1 MFKRITESNQNECF
15 SNIDD
20 AINYAESAKK
30 STMRYKAFLSN
41 LQSLDIK
48 GKYLEVGAGPGVL
61 TVEIARTYPEVEIT
75 ALELLPDMVTVGQEH
90 VAENKLDN
98 RIKFVVGDV
107 EDEEFINSLG
117 KFDLVYSTYSLH
129 HWANPDKAII
139 NLYNAVNKGG
149 MLYIYDLRRVW
160 WLYWIP
166 IKNGFFN
173 SIRASYL
180 VNEIKLM
187 LRKLGIQN
195 TEIKKDFPFMHSIFL
210 KTKSIIS

>member
-1 MFKRITESNQNECF
+1 MFKRVSESNQDEFF
-15 SNIDD
+15 SSIDD
-20 AINYAESAKK
+20 ARNYAESAKK
-30 STMRYKAFLSN
+30 SMMRYKAFLAN
-41 LQSLDIK
+41 LQSLNIK

-61 TVEIARTYPEVEIT
+61 TVEIARTYPGVEIT
-75 ALELLPDMVTVGQEH
+75 ALELLPDMVTVGREY

-107 EDEEFINSLG
+107 EDEKFLQSLG
-117 KFDLVYSTYSLH
+117 EFDLVYSTYSLH

-139 NLYNAVNKGG
+139 NLYSAVNKSG

-173 SIRASYL
+173 SIRSSYL
-180 VNEIKLM
+180 LDEIRLM
-187 LRKLGIQN
+187 LRELGTQN
-195 TEIKKDFPFMHSIFL
+195 TEIQKEFPFMQSIFVN
-210 KTKSIIS
+210 K

>member
-1 MFKRITESNQNECF
+1 MFKRVTESNQDDIF
-15 SNIDD
+15 SSIDD
-20 AINYAESAKK
+20 ARKYSESAKR
-30 STMRYKAFLSN
+30 SMMRYKAFLVN

-75 ALELLPDMVTVGQEH
+75 ALELLPDMVTVGREY
-90 VAENKLDN
+90 VAENSLDN

-107 EDEEFINSLG
+107 EDEKFLHSLG
-117 KFDLVYSTYSLH
+117 EFDLVYSTYSLH
-129 HWANPDKAII
+129 HWSNPDKAVV
-139 NLYNAVNKGG
+139 NLCSTVKKGG
-149 MLYIYDLRRVW
+149 TLYIYDLRRVW

-180 VNEIKLM
+180 QSEIKLL
-187 LRKLGIQN
+187 LRDLGIEN
-195 TEIKKDFPFMHSIFL
+195 TEIKTEFPFMNSLFV
-210 KTKSIIS
+210 KK

>member
-1 MFKRITESNQNECF
+1 MFKRVRESNQDEFF
-15 SNIDD
+15 SSIDD
-20 AINYAESAKK
+20 ARNYAESAKK
-30 STMRYKAFLSN
+30 SMMRYKAFLAN
-41 LQSLDIK
+41 LQSLNIK

-61 TVEIARTYPEVEIT
+61 TVEIARTYPGVEIT
-75 ALELLPDMVTVGQEH
+75 ALELLPDMITVGREY

-107 EDEEFINSLG
+107 EDKKFLQSLG
-117 KFDLVYSTYSLH
+117 EFDLVYSTYSLH

-139 NLYNAVNKGG
+139 NLYSAVNKSG

-173 SIRASYL
+173 SIRSSYL
-180 VNEIKLM
+180 LDEIRLM
-187 LRKLGIQN
+187 LRELGTQN
-195 TEIKKDFPFMHSIFL
+195 TEIQKEFPFMQSIFV
-210 KTKSIIS
+210 KN

>member
-1 MFKRITESNQNECF
+1 MFKRVTESNQDEFF
-15 SNIDD
+15 SSIDD
-20 AINYAESAKK
+20 ARDYAESAKK
-30 STMRYKAFLSN
+30 SMMRYKAFLSN

-75 ALELLPDMVTVGQEH
+75 ALELLPDMVTVGREY

-98 RIKFVVGDV
+98 RIKFIVGDV
-107 EDEEFINSLG
+107 EDEKFLQSLG
-117 KFDLVYSTYSLH
+117 EFDLVYSTYSLH
-129 HWANPDKAII
+129 HWANPDIAIV
-139 NLYNAVNKGG
+139 NLYSAVNKGG

-173 SIRASYL
+173 SIRSSYL
-180 VNEIKLM
+180 LDEIKLM
-187 LRKLGIQN
+187 LRELGTQN
-195 TEIKKDFPFMHSIFL
+195 TEIQKEFPFMHSIFV
-210 KTKSIIS
+210 KK

>member
-1 MFKRITESNQNECF
+1 MFKRVSESNQDEFF
-15 SNIDD
+15 SSIDD
-20 AINYAESAKK
+20 ARNYAESAKK
-30 STMRYKAFLSN
+30 SMMRYKAFLAN
-41 LQSLDIK
+41 LQSLNIK

-61 TVEIARTYPEVEIT
+61 TVEIARTYPGVEIT
-75 ALELLPDMVTVGQEH
+75 ALELLPDMITVGREY

-107 EDEEFINSLG
+107 EDEKFLQSLG
-117 KFDLVYSTYSLH
+117 EFDLVYSTYSLH

-139 NLYNAVNKGG
+139 NLYSAVNKSG

-173 SIRASYL
+173 SIRSSYL
-180 VNEIKLM
+180 LDEIRLM
-187 LRKLGIQN
+187 LRELGTQN
-195 TEIKKDFPFMHSIFL
+195 TEIQKEFPFMQSIFVN
-210 KTKSIIS
+210 K

>member
-1 MFKRITESNQNECF
+1 MFKRVTESNQDEFF

-20 AINYAESAKK
+20 VRNYAESAKK
-30 STMRYKAFLSN
+30 SMMRYKAFLVN
-41 LQSLDIK
+41 LRSLDIK

-61 TVEIARTYPEVEIT
+61 TVEIARTYPDVEIT
-75 ALELLPDMVTVGQEH
+75 ALELLPDMVTVGREY

-98 RIKFVVGDV
+98 RIKFVVGDA
-107 EDEEFINSLG
+107 EDDKFLHSLG
-117 KFDLVYSTYSLH
+117 EFDLVYSTYSLH
-129 HWANPDKAII
+129 HWSNPDKAVV
-139 NLYNAVNKGG
+139 NLFSAVNKGG

-180 VNEIKLM
+180 QSEIKLL
-187 LRKLGIQN
+187 LRDLGLEN
-195 TEIKKDFPFMHSIFL
+195 TEIKTEFPFMHSIFV
-210 KTKSIIS
+210 KNYVTK